1 MEKVWSKFRI
11 GEKIGLGFAVV
22 GLLFAGVVWHYHQT
36 LKSVLDDYQ
45 QLHSVFEV
53 RKSLALEIEIEMA
66 AARDAEKDFLIQ
78 RQEHFAEEVDQH
90 LQVMRAKVT
99 ALAAV
104 DQHSRQTAEQLQRLL
119 TTYQESFRT
128 VAEAWRSIGLDENS
142 GIQGAFRQKVHR
154 LQELSAQYYVDP
166 LYTIL
171 LQIRR
176 SEKDLALRKDPAYRD
191 RVRKLIQEFRQLVQG
206 SGLQATVKQKLLSE
220 LLVYARTFEPYADTA
235 LKSAEVGGGMGPFRD
250 AAHRIEAI
258 LKAHHVPHLETNI
271 YKLRR
276 HEKDFLLRGDEAY
289 ATMLVEMARTIRSQ
303 IAASPLS
310 ETDKTLLA
318 SLLLD
323 YQQGFL
329 LLVAQ
334 RASIVTLTREVDAAA
349 RQIAPLITANVDQAN
364 QMMAARVEAIAD
376 SSRASVHLGL
386 IAMYGALALALIFVI
401 TLTSRIVHKVRQMAG
416 LLDDLAYGTPTG
428 RVPTVPGGRDEINA
442 MGESLNAL
450 IDHRANFLGWW
461 KASMNEVMALRDLDS
476 ARTEAA
482 RDEAN
487 RDLHV
492 AEIAKL
498 QQLNAIRGRLLQH
511 SQLIVDVSR
520 RAIAS
525 SGRLSADDA
534 KTIEHSTRSMAMLY
548 EALAAEQAPVT
559 ESGGTPEPAEQ
570 QTAAV

>member
-1 MEKVWSKFRI
+1 MEKVWSQFRI

-22 GLLFAGVVWHYHQT
+22 GLLFVGVVWHYHQT
-36 LKSVLDDYQ
+36 LQSVLGDYQ
-45 QLHSVFEV
+45 QLQSVFEV

-66 AARDAEKDFLIQ
+66 AARDAEKDFLLQ
-78 RQEHFAEEVDQH
+78 RREHFAEDVDQH
-90 LQVMRAKVT
+90 LQVMRAKVA

-119 TTYQESFRT
+119 TTYQENFRA

-176 SEKDLALRKDPAYRD
+176 SEKDLALRHDPAYRD
-191 RVRKLIQEFRQLVQG
+191 RVRILIQEFRQLVQG
-206 SGLQATVKQKLLSE
+206 SGLQATVKQNLLSE
-220 LLVYARTFEPYADTA
+220 LVVYARTFEPYADNA
-235 LKSAEVGGGMGPFRD
+235 LKTADVGGGMGPFRD

-258 LKAHHVPHLETNI
+258 LRAHHVPHLETNI
-271 YKLRR
+271 FKLRR

-289 ATMLVEMARTIRSQ
+289 VTMLVEMARTIRSQ

-310 ETDKTLLA
+310 ETDKALLA
-318 SLLLD
+318 GLLLD

-364 QMMAARVEAIAD
+364 QMMAARVEAIAE

-386 IAMYGALALALIFVI
+386 IAMYGALAFALIFVI
-401 TLTSRIVHKVRQMAG
+401 TLTTRIVRKVRQMAG
-416 LLDDLAYGTPTG
+416 LLDDLAYGAPTA
-428 RVPTVPGGRDEINA
+428 RVLAVPGGRDEINA
-442 MGESLNAL
+442 MAESLNAL
-450 IDHRANFLGWW
+450 LEHRANFLDCW
-461 KASMNEVMALRDLDS
+461 KTSMNEMIAQRELEHAHS
-476 ARTEAA
+476 AAA
-482 RDEAN
+482 RDEMITELRA
-487 RDLHV
+487 
-492 AEIAKL
+492 ATIAKV
-498 QQLNAIRGRLLQH
+498 QQLNAIRGRLLH
-511 SQLIVDVSR
+511 HAEHIVEIHQRLRSAPGDVTTDDVQSLEH
-520 RAIAS
+520 AAQGMVTLLEILTVDH
-525 SGRLSADDA
+525 GTHPESAPG
-534 KTIEHSTRSMAMLY
+534 
-548 EALAAEQAPVT
+548 AADQIVSA
-559 ESGGTPEPAEQ
+559 
-570 QTAAV
+570 

>member
-289 ATMLVEMARTIRSQ
+289 ATMLVEMARMIRSQ

-416 LLDDLAYGTPTG
+416 LLDDLAYGAPTA
-428 RVPTVPGGRDEINA
+428 RVPAVPGGRDEINA
-442 MGESLNAL
+442 MAESLNAL
-450 IDHRANFLGWW
+450 LEHRANFLDCW
-461 KASMNEVMALRDLDS
+461 KTSMNEMIAQRELELAHS
-476 ARTEAA
+476 EAA
-482 RDEAN
+482 RDELLTELRA
-487 RDLHV
+487 
-492 AEIAKL
+492 ASIAKV
-498 QQLNAIRGRLLQH
+498 QQLNAIRGRLLLH
-511 SQLIVDVSR
+511 AKHIVEIHQRLRSAPGDVTTDDVQSLEHAAQGMVTLLEVLAVDNGTSPE
-520 RAIAS
+520 RAA
-525 SGRLSADDA
+525 GAADQTVSA
-534 KTIEHSTRSMAMLY
+534 
-548 EALAAEQAPVT
+548 
-559 ESGGTPEPAEQ
+559 
-570 QTAAV
+570 

>member
-1 MEKVWSKFRI
+1 
-11 GEKIGLGFAVV
+11 
-22 GLLFAGVVWHYHQT
+22 
-36 LKSVLDDYQ
+36 
-45 QLHSVFEV
+45 HSVFEV

-176 SEKDLALRKDPAYRD
+176 SEKDLALRKGPAYRD

-206 SGLQATVKQKLLSE
+206 SGLQATVKQNLLSE
-220 LLVYARTFEPYADTA
+220 LVVYARTFEPYADNA

-364 QMMAARVEAIAD
+364 QMMAARVEA
-376 SSRASVHLGL
+376 
-386 IAMYGALALALIFVI
+386 LARRTRPQAPHPLQAGQVQLDFD
-401 TLTSRIVHKVRQMAG
+401 HKVAKVGGQMLNLTAMEWT
-416 LLDDLAYGTPTG
+416 LL
-428 RVPTVPGGRDEINA
+428 
-442 MGESLNAL
+442 SC
-450 IDHRANFLGWW
+450 
-461 KASMNEVMALRDLDS
+461 
-476 ARTEAA
+476 
-482 RDEAN
+482 
-487 RDLHV
+487 
-492 AEIAKL
+492 
-498 QQLNAIRGRLLQH
+498 
-511 SQLIVDVSR
+511 
-520 RAIAS
+520 
-525 SGRLSADDA
+525 
-534 KTIEHSTRSMAMLY
+534 
-548 EALAAEQAPVT
+548 LAAQPGHTLSRQQIRQALFNPGRHEA
-559 ESGGTPEPAEQ
+559 ESNSLEVIISRLRRKLGPDLISTHRGLGYRLDL
-570 QTAAV
+570 

>member
-166 LYTIL
+166 LYTVL

-176 SEKDLALRKDPAYRD
+176 SEKDLALRRDPAYRE
-191 RVRKLIQEFRQLVQG
+191 RVRTLIQEFRQLVHA
-206 SGLQATVKQKLLSE
+206 SELRAAVKQKLLSE
-220 LLVYARTFEPYADTA
+220 LAVYARTFEPYADTA

-289 ATMLVEMARTIRSQ
+289 ATMLVEMARMIRSQ

-416 LLDDLAYGTPTG
+416 LLDDLAYGAPTA
-428 RVPTVPGGRDEINA
+428 RVPAVPGGRDEINA
-442 MGESLNAL
+442 MAESLNAL
-450 IDHRANFLGWW
+450 LEHRANFLDCW
-461 KASMNEVMALRDLDS
+461 KTSMNEMIAQRELELAHS
-476 ARTEAA
+476 EAA
-482 RDEAN
+482 RDELLTELRA
-487 RDLHV
+487 
-492 AEIAKL
+492 ASIAKV
-498 QQLNAIRGRLLQH
+498 QQLNAIRGRLLLH
-511 SQLIVDVSR
+511 AKHIVEIHQRLRSAPGDVTTDDVQSLEHAAQGMVTLLEVLAVDNGTSPE
-520 RAIAS
+520 RAA
-525 SGRLSADDA
+525 GAADQTVSA
-534 KTIEHSTRSMAMLY
+534 
-548 EALAAEQAPVT
+548 
-559 ESGGTPEPAEQ
+559 
-570 QTAAV
+570 

>member
-416 LLDDLAYGTPTG
+416 LLDDLAYGAPTA
-428 RVPTVPGGRDEINA
+428 RVPAVPGGRDEINA
-442 MGESLNAL
+442 MAESLNAL
-450 IDHRANFLGWW
+450 LEHPANFLDCW
-461 KASMNEVMALRDLDS
+461 KTSMNEMIAQRELELAHS
-476 ARTEAA
+476 EAA
-482 RDEAN
+482 RDELLTELRA
-487 RDLHV
+487 
-492 AEIAKL
+492 ASIAKV
-498 QQLNAIRGRLLQH
+498 QQLNAIRGRLLLH
-511 SQLIVDVSR
+511 AKHIVEIHQRLRSAPGDVTTDDVQSLEHAAQGMVTLLEVLAVDNGTSPE
-520 RAIAS
+520 RAA
-525 SGRLSADDA
+525 GAADQTVSA
-534 KTIEHSTRSMAMLY
+534 
-548 EALAAEQAPVT
+548 
-559 ESGGTPEPAEQ
+559 
-570 QTAAV
+570 

>member
-11 GEKIGLGFAVV
+11 GEKIWLGFAVV

-416 LLDDLAYGTPTG
+416 LLDDLAYGAPTA
-428 RVPTVPGGRDEINA
+428 RVPAVPGGRDEINA
-442 MGESLNAL
+442 MAESLNAL
-450 IDHRANFLGWW
+450 LEHRANFLDCW
-461 KASMNEVMALRDLDS
+461 KTSMNEMIAQRELELAHS
-476 ARTEAA
+476 EAA
-482 RDEAN
+482 RDELLTELRA
-487 RDLHV
+487 
-492 AEIAKL
+492 ASIAKV
-498 QQLNAIRGRLLQH
+498 QQLNAIRGRLLLH
-511 SQLIVDVSR
+511 AKHIVEIHQRLRSAPGDVTTDDVQSLEHAAQGMVTLLEVLAVDNGTSPE
-520 RAIAS
+520 RAA
-525 SGRLSADDA
+525 GAADQTVSA
-534 KTIEHSTRSMAMLY
+534 
-548 EALAAEQAPVT
+548 
-559 ESGGTPEPAEQ
+559 
-570 QTAAV
+570 